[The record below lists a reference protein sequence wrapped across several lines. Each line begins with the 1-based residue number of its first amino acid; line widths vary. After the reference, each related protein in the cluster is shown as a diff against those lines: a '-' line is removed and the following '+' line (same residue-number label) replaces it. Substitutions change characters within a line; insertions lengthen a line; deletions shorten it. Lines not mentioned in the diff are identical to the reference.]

1 MKQKYQ
7 EKNTTSFPEFTLPH
21 NNEAER
27 ATIGA
32 MLLEK
37 TAIYDVI
44 DFLKPEMFYDEFL
57 KSVYEAILQ
66 VEATSKVDAITVIEQ
81 LRKTSEKVDIARIA
95 LLSDEVASSAHIETH
110 ARIVYQDYMRRK
122 LMLACAKTIAEC
134 NDLSIDVSDL
144 IDNQLADI
152 ESISNNTIEGETV
165 HIARVASEAFK
176 AYQEREKMAKDGATV
191 GIHTGLNIL
200 DKALH
205 GFQPGG
211 VYILA
216 ARPAMGKTAFMLNIA
231 RKTAK
236 HGNHV
241 FIVSL
246 EMTRRS
252 LVDRMVIA
260 ESGINSSDYKA
271 GRLNPDEFVS
281 MAQGQENISL
291 LPIEINDTALMTVQ
305 QIKSQAKK
313 LKRKE
318 KCDIILIDY
327 LQLIEAPYLKGRSKN
342 DEVSATT
349 RAIKIMAKD
358 LGVPVVLL
366 SQLSR
371 EVEKRSDKIPML
383 SDLRDSGAIEQ
394 DADAVL
400 FIHRESYYNDEA
412 DPRTGII
419 RIAKNREERTGDVEF
434 WVDETISN
442 FRDEAPRNPLLVSSR
457 YEKDEDE
464 DLPF

>member
-1 MKQKYQ
+1 
-7 EKNTTSFPEFTLPH
+7 
-21 NNEAER
+21 
-27 ATIGA
+27 
-32 MLLEK
+32 
-37 TAIYDVI
+37 
-44 DFLKPEMFYDEFL
+44 
-57 KSVYEAILQ
+57 
-66 VEATSKVDAITVIEQ
+66 
-81 LRKTSEKVDIARIA
+81 
-95 LLSDEVASSAHIETH
+95 
-110 ARIVYQDYMRRK
+110 
-122 LMLACAKTIAEC
+122 
-134 NDLSIDVSDL
+134 
-144 IDNQLADI
+144 
-152 ESISNNTIEGETV
+152 
-165 HIARVASEAFK
+165 
-176 AYQEREKMAKDGATV
+176 
-191 GIHTGLNIL
+191 
-200 DKALH
+200 
-205 GFQPGG
+205 
-211 VYILA
+211 
-216 ARPAMGKTAFMLNIA
+216 MGKTAFMLNIA

-281 MAQGQENISL
+281 MAQGQANISL

-313 LKRKE
+313 LKRKG

-371 EVEKRSDKIPML
+371 EVEKRADKIPML